1 MFSDIFIERPRL
13 AFVVAIV
20 ITLAGIIAITAIPIA
35 QFPDIVPPQVTLNA
49 SYPGADAEVVETT
62 VAQPIEQQ
70 VNGIDNALYY
80 QSASA
85 ADGSYIL
92 TVTFGLGTDPDINT
106 VNVQNRASLATPQLP
121 PEVSR
126 AGLTIRKKSAA
137 LLQVINLYSP
147 NKTFDAIYLSNY
159 ATINLIDPLARIK
172 GVGQA
177 TLFGPLD
184 YSLRIWLDP
193 DRLTELNLTPND
205 VIAAVQGQNIQAA
218 LGRVG
223 AAPITT
229 EQQVQ
234 INIKTKGRL
243 TQPEEFAAIVLRA
256 NPDGSVIRI
265 KDVARVETSAKTQ
278 DRYSRFNGAP
288 AAAIGIYQTPGSNA
302 VEVAR
307 QVRETMSALE
317 KRFPSDLSSTVF
329 FDSTVFVTTTISEVV
344 RTLVI
349 AIVLVAIVVFLF
361 LGSWRTTLIPL
372 VAVPVSVVGTFAVML
387 MIGYSANTVSLLAL
401 VLAIGIVVD
410 DAIVV
415 VENVERVMEE
425 NPDLPVKAACKRA
438 MAEITGPI
446 LAITLVLLSVFVPV
460 AFIPGISGQLF
471 RQFAVAVSVSMLI
484 SAVNALTLSP
494 ALCSVLLKH
503 GQKSLGPMRYVLG
516 AIDWARD
523 GYVAVVRRLV
533 RVSIVGI
540 AVVGVTLALSAWLF
554 SRTPQS
560 FLPDE
565 DQGAIFAALRL
576 PEGVSLNRTEEIVKQ
591 VEGIVSPIPG
601 VQGVLSVVGLN
612 FIDYVPSS
620 NQAFFVIRLKPYEV
634 RTDRA
639 QSASAIIA
647 RLRPQMAAIQGAV
660 GFPFN
665 LPPILGLGST
675 GGFQYALEALQGQS
689 PSDLAAALRGLVVA
703 ANGEPELAGV
713 YSTYAADTPQIYLDI
728 DRDKAQVLGVK
739 ITDIF
744 NALQSTLG
752 SYYVNDFNVFGRTW
766 QVNIQAET
774 PFRDSI
780 NDIYRIY
787 VRNAQG
793 GMVPIRALADAKLV
807 QGPQTVVR
815 YNGFRSAIVNGA
827 PKPGYSSGQALAAME
842 RVSAATLPSGYSF
855 EWTGTALQEK
865 AAGGRTGI
873 VLGLAILFAYLFLVA
888 LYESWNI
895 PISALLSVSVAVLGA
910 IVAIKLAGLSF
921 DVYAQI
927 GLVVL
932 IALAAK
938 NGILIV
944 AFAAE
949 QRQLGKDIQA
959 AAIEGASLRF
969 RPVMMTS
976 FAFIF
981 GLFPLIIAEGAGAI
995 TRHAVGTPVFGGM
1008 IAASVFGI
1016 FIIPLL
1022 FVTAETLRQP
1032 RAKKEPY
1039 APALPDVASP
1049 STDAAIGPE
1058 KQSTDGGRH
1067 D

>member
-1 MFSDIFIERPRL
+1 MFSGIFIERPRL
-13 AFVVAIV
+13 AIVIAIV
-20 ITLAGIIAITAIPIA
+20 ITLAGVIAIAAIPIA

-70 VNGIDNALYY
+70 INGIDNALYY
-80 QSASA
+80 QSASG

-92 TVTFGLGTDPDINT
+92 TVTFALGTDPDINT
-106 VNVQNRASLATPQLP
+106 VNVQNRASLAIPQLP
-121 PEVSR
+121 GEVSR
-126 AGLTIRKKSAA
+126 SGLSIRKKSAA
-137 LLQVINLYSP
+137 LLQVINVYSP
-147 NKTFDAIYLSNY
+147 NNTYDAIYLSNY
-159 ATINLIDPLARIK
+159 ATINIIDPLARIK

-193 DRLTELNLTPND
+193 DRLTQLNLTPND
-205 VIAAVQGQNIQAA
+205 VIAAVQNQNVQAA

-223 AAPITT
+223 AAPTGSD
-229 EQQVQ
+229 QQVQ
-234 INIKTKGRL
+234 INIKTTGRL

-256 NPDGSVIRI
+256 NADGSVIRVR
-265 KDVARVETSAKTQ
+265 DVARVEMSAKTQ
-278 DRYSRFNGAP
+278 DRYGRFNGAP
-288 AAAIGIYQTPGSNA
+288 TAAIGIYQTPGSNA

-307 QVRETMSALE
+307 QVRETLSALE
-317 KRFPSDLSSTVF
+317 KRFPTDLAYTVF
-329 FDSTVFVTTTISEVV
+329 WDATVFVTATINEVIH
-344 RTLVI
+344 TLGV
-349 AIVLVAIVVFLF
+349 AIILVAVVVFLF
-361 LGSWRTTLIPL
+361 LGRLRTTLIPL
-372 VAVPVSVVGTFAVML
+372 VAVPVSIIGTFAVML
-387 MIGYSANTVSLLAL
+387 LIGYTANTVSLLAL

-425 NPDLPVKAACKRA
+425 NPQLPVPEACKKA

-446 LAITLVLLSVFVPV
+446 IAITLVLLSVFVPV

-494 ALCSVLLKH
+494 ALCAVLLKH
-503 GQKSLGPMRYVLG
+503 GQRRGGPMRYVLR
-516 AIDWARD
+516 AIDRTRD
-523 GYVAVVRRLV
+523 GYVWVVRRLV
-533 RVSIVGI
+533 RVAIVGTVLV
-540 AVVGVTLALSAWLF
+540 AGTLAASALLF

-576 PEGVSLNRTEEIVKQ
+576 PEGVSLKRTEAVVKQ
-591 VEGIVSPIPG
+591 VEDIARPIPG
-601 VQGVLSVVGLN
+601 VEGVLSVVGLN
-612 FIDYVPSS
+612 FIDYVPAA
-620 NQAFFVIRLKPYEV
+620 NQAFFVIRLKPYEA
-634 RTDRA
+634 RTDPA
-639 QSASAIIA
+639 QSVGAIIA

-660 GFPFN
+660 AFPFN

-689 PSDLAAALRGLVVA
+689 ATDIAAALRGLVVA
-703 ANGEPELAGV
+703 ANAEPELAGV

-752 SYYVNDFNVFGRTW
+752 SYYVNDFNIFGRTW
-766 QVNIQAET
+766 QVNVQAET
-774 PFRDSI
+774 PFRD
-780 NDIYRIY
+780 NVDDIYEIY

-793 GMVPIRALADAKLV
+793 GMVPMRALADAKLV

-815 YNGFRSAIVNGA
+815 YNGFRAAVVNGA
-827 PKPGYSSGQALAAME
+827 AKPGYSSGQALAAME
-842 RVSAATLPSGYSF
+842 RVSAGTLPQGYSF

-865 AAGGRTGI
+865 AASGRTGI

-895 PISALLSVSVAVLGA
+895 PVSALLSVSVAILGA
-910 IVAIKLAGLSF
+910 IVAIILARLSF

-944 AFAAE
+944 AFAMD
-949 QRQLGKDIQA
+949 QRHQGKDIQA
-959 AAIEGASLRF
+959 AAIEAAGLRF

-976 FAFIF
+976 FAFIL
-981 GLFPLIIAEGAGAI
+981 GLLPLVVARGAGAV

-1008 IAASVFGI
+1008 LAASLFGI

-1022 FVTAETLRQP
+1022 YVTAERLRRWRQ
-1032 RAKKEPY
+1032 AKK
-1039 APALPDVASP
+1039 
-1049 STDAAIGPE
+1049 
-1058 KQSTDGGRH
+1058 
-1067 D
+1067 

>member
-1 MFSDIFIERPRL
+1 MFSGIFIDRPRL

-20 ITLAGIIAITAIPIA
+20 ITLAGIIAITTIPIA
-35 QFPDIVPPQVTLNA
+35 QFPDIVPPQVSLTA
-49 SYPGADAEVVETT
+49 TYPGADAEVVETT

-80 QSASA
+80 QSASGS
-85 ADGSYIL
+85 DGSYNL
-92 TVTFGLGTDPDINT
+92 TVTFALGTDPDINT
-106 VNVQNRASLATPQLP
+106 VNVQNRASLAIPQLP
-121 PEVSR
+121 QEVSR
-126 AGLTIRKKSAA
+126 SGLTIRKKSAA

-147 NKTFDAIYLSNY
+147 NKTYDAIYLSNY

-205 VIAAVQGQNIQAA
+205 VIAAVQSQNIQAA

-223 AAPITT
+223 AAPIER
-229 EQQVQ
+229 EQQLQ

-256 NPDGSVIRI
+256 NPDGSVVRI
-265 KDVARVETSAKTQ
+265 KDVARVETSARTQ

-288 AAAIGIYQTPGSNA
+288 AAAIGIYQSPGSNA
-302 VEVAR
+302 VDVAAK
-307 QVRETMSALE
+307 VRATMNGLAE
-317 KRFPSDLSSTVF
+317 RFPNDLAYTVF
-329 FDSTVFVTTTISEVV
+329 WDSTVFVTETIKEVI

-349 AIVLVAIVVFLF
+349 AIVLVAVVVFLF
-361 LGSWRTTLIPL
+361 LGRWRTTLIPL
-372 VAVPVSVVGTFAVML
+372 VAVPVSIIGTFAVML

-425 NPDLPVKAACKRA
+425 NPELPVPEACKKA

-494 ALCSVLLKH
+494 ALCAVLLKH
-503 GQKSLGPMRYVLG
+503 GQTSRGPMRYVLG
-516 AIDWARD
+516 AIDRTRD
-523 GYVAVVRRLV
+523 GYVAVVRRLA
-533 RVSIVGI
+533 RVSLIGIV
-540 AVVGVTLALSAWLF
+540 VVAGTLAASGWLF
-554 SRTPQS
+554 SKTPQS

-565 DQGAIFAALRL
+565 DQGGIFAALRL
-576 PEGVSLNRTEEIVKQ
+576 PEGASIPRTEAVVKQ
-591 VEGIVSPIPG
+591 VEDIVRPIPG

-612 FIDYVPSS
+612 FIDYVASS
-620 NQAFFVIRLKPYEV
+620 NQAFFVIRLKPYEE
-634 RTDRA
+634 RTDPS
-639 QSASAIIA
+639 QSAQAIIA
-647 RLRPQMAAIQGAV
+647 KLRPQMGAIPGAV
-660 GFPFN
+660 AFPFN
-665 LPPILGLGST
+665 LPPILGLGNT

-689 PSDLAAALRGLVVA
+689 PTDIAAALRGLVVA
-703 ANGEPELAGV
+703 ANGEPELAGI
-713 YSTYAADTPQIYLDI
+713 YSTYAAETPQIYLDI

-752 SYYVNDFNVFGRTW
+752 SFYVNDFNVFGRTW
-766 QVNIQAET
+766 QVNIQAE
-774 PFRDSI
+774 PQFRDNI
-780 NDIYRIY
+780 DDIYRIY

-793 GMVPIRALADAKLV
+793 GQVPIRALAEAKLV

-842 RVSAATLPSGYSF
+842 RISATTLPAGYSY

-865 AAGGRTGI
+865 AAAGRTGI

-910 IVAIKLAGLSF
+910 IVAIREASLSF

-944 AFAAE
+944 AFAVE
-949 QRQLGKDIQA
+949 QRALGKDIPA
-959 AAIEGASLRF
+959 AAIEAAALRF

-981 GLFPLIIAEGAGAI
+981 GLFPLVIATGAGAL

-1008 IAASVFGI
+1008 IAASLFGI

-1022 FVTAETLRQP
+1022 FITAERLRQK
-1032 RAKKEPY
+1032 RQKKI
-1039 APALPDVASP
+1039 V
-1049 STDAAIGPE
+1049 PE
-1058 KQSTDGGRH
+1058 HGKTH
-1067 D
+1067 EI

>member
-1 MFSDIFIERPRL
+1 MLSGIFIDRPRL
-13 AFVVAIV
+13 AFVIAIV
-20 ITLAGIIAITAIPIA
+20 ITLAGIIAITVIPIA
-35 QFPDIVPPQVTLNA
+35 QFPDIVPPQVTLSA
-49 SYPGADAEVVETT
+49 TYPGADAEVIETT
-62 VAQPIEQQ
+62 VAQPIEEQ

-80 QSASA
+80 QSASG
-85 ADGSYIL
+85 ADGSYTL
-92 TVTFGLGTDPDINT
+92 NVTFALGTDPDIDT
-106 VNVQNRASLATPQLP
+106 VNVQNRASLAVPQLP
-121 PEVSR
+121 QEVSR
-126 AGLTIRKKSAA
+126 TGLTIRKKSAA
-137 LLQVINLYSP
+137 LLQVINIYSP
-147 NKTFDAIYLSNY
+147 KTTFDAIYLSNY
-159 ATINLIDPLARIK
+159 ATINIIDPLARIK
-172 GVGQA
+172 GVGQV

-205 VIAAVQGQNIQAA
+205 VIAAVQSQNIQAA

-223 AAPITT
+223 AAPITS

-234 INIKTKGRL
+234 ISIKTKGRL
-243 TQPEEFAAIVLRA
+243 TRPEEFANIVLRT
-256 NPDGSVIRI
+256 NPDGSIVRV
-265 KDVARVETSAKTQ
+265 KDVARVEMGARSQ

-302 VEVAR
+302 VDVTR
-307 QVRETMSALE
+307 RVRDTLSTLAT
-317 KRFPSDLSSTVF
+317 RFPSDLAYTVF
-329 FDSTVFVTTTISEVV
+329 FDSTVFVTATINEVI
-344 RTLVI
+344 RTLI
-349 AIVLVAIVVFLF
+349 QAIILVAVVVFLF
-361 LGSWRTTLIPL
+361 LGRLRTTLIPL
-372 VAVPVSVVGTFAVML
+372 VAVPVSIVGTFAVL
-387 MIGYSANTVSLLAL
+387 LAIGYSANTVSLLAL

-415 VENVERVMEE
+415 VENVERVIDEE
-425 NPDLPVKAACKRA
+425 PELSVPEACKKA

-494 ALCSVLLKH
+494 ALCAVLLKH
-503 GQKSLGPMRYVLG
+503 GQKTRGPIRYVLG
-516 AIDWARD
+516 GIERVRN

-533 RVSIVGI
+533 RIGIVGGLVVAGAI
-540 AVVGVTLALSAWLF
+540 ATSAWLF
-554 SRTPQS
+554 NKSPKS
-560 FLPDE
+560 FLPEE

-576 PEGVSLNRTEEIVKQ
+576 PEGASLNRTEDVVKQ
-591 VEGIVSPIPG
+591 VEAIVRPTPG
-601 VQGVLSVVGLN
+601 VEGILSVVGLN
-612 FIDYVPSS
+612 FIDYIASS

-634 RTDRA
+634 RTDPA
-639 QSASAIIA
+639 QSAGAIIT
-647 RLRPQMAAIQGAV
+647 RLRPQMAAIKGAIA
-660 GFPFN
+660 FPFN
-665 LPPILGLGST
+665 LPPIIGLGST
-675 GGFQYALEALQGQS
+675 GGFQYVLEALQGQP
-689 PSDLAAALRGLVVA
+689 PSDLAATLRGLLVA
-703 ANGEPELAGV
+703 ANGQPELAGV
-713 YSTYAADTPQIYLDI
+713 FSTYAADTPQIYLDI

-766 QVNIQAET
+766 QVNVQAET
-774 PFRDSI
+774 PFRD
-780 NDIYRIY
+780 NVDDIYRIY

-793 GMVPIRALADAKLV
+793 GMVPIRALAEAKLV
-807 QGPQTVVR
+807 QGPQAVVR
-815 YNGFRSAIVNGA
+815 YNGFRGAIVNGA
-827 PKPGYSSGQALAAME
+827 SKPGHSSGEGLSAME
-842 RVSAATLPSGYSF
+842 RISAATLPSGYSF

-865 AAGGRTGI
+865 AASGSTAI

-895 PISALLSVSVAVLGA
+895 PIPALLSVSVGVLGA
-910 IVAIKLAGLSF
+910 IAAVVLAGLSF

-944 AFAAE
+944 AFAVE
-949 QRQLGKDIQA
+949 QRRLGKDIKSS
-959 AAIEGASLRF
+959 AIAGADLRF

-976 FAFIF
+976 FAFIL
-981 GLFPLIIAEGAGAI
+981 GLLPLVIAQGAGAA

-1008 IAASVFGI
+1008 IAASVIGI

-1022 FVTAETLRQP
+1022 YITAENLRQWT
-1032 RAKKEPY
+1032 RRGEKK
-1039 APALPDVASP
+1039 
-1049 STDAAIGPE
+1049 
-1058 KQSTDGGRH
+1058 
-1067 D
+1067 

>member
-1 MFSDIFIERPRL
+1 MFSSIFIDRPRL

-49 SYPGADAEVVETT
+49 TYPGADAEVVETT

-70 VNGIDNALYY
+70 INGIDNALYY

-92 TVTFGLGTDPDINT
+92 TVTFALGTDPDINT
-106 VNVQNRASLATPQLP
+106 VNVQNRASLAVPQLP
-121 PEVSR
+121 QEVSR
-126 AGLTIRKKSAA
+126 SGLTIRKKSAA
-137 LLQVINLYSP
+137 LLQIINIYSP
-147 NKTFDAIYLSNY
+147 NKTYDSIYLSNY
-159 ATINLIDPLARIK
+159 ATINIIDSLARIK

-205 VIAAVQGQNIQAA
+205 VIAAVQSQNVQAA

-223 AAPITT
+223 AAPITR

-234 INIKTKGRL
+234 INIKTTGRL
-243 TQPEEFAAIVLRA
+243 TRPEEFAAIVLRA
-256 NPDGSVIRI
+256 NPDGSVVRVS
-265 KDVARVETSAKTQ
+265 DVARVEMSAKSQ
-278 DRYSRFNGAP
+278 DRVGRFNGAP

-307 QVRETMSALE
+307 QVRETISGLE
-317 KRFPSDLSSTVF
+317 KRFPTDLAYAVF
-329 FDSTVFVTTTISEVV
+329 WDSTVFVTSTIDEVI

-349 AIVLVAIVVFLF
+349 AVILVAVVVFLF
-361 LGSWRTTLIPL
+361 LGRLRTTLIPL
-372 VAVPVSVVGTFAVML
+372 VAVPVSIIGTFAVML
-387 MIGYSANTVSLLAL
+387 LIGYTANTVSLLAL

-415 VENVERVMEE
+415 VENVERVIDE
-425 NPDLPVKAACKRA
+425 NPELPVPEACKRA

-471 RQFAVAVSVSMLI
+471 RQFAVVVSVSMLI
-484 SAVNALTLSP
+484 SALNALTLSP
-494 ALCSVLLKH
+494 ALCAVLLKH
-503 GQKSLGPMRYVLG
+503 GQRSIGPMRYVLRT
-516 AIDWARD
+516 IDLARD

-533 RVSIVGI
+533 GVTIVGI
-540 AVVGVTLALSAWLF
+540 VVVAGTLAASVWLF
-554 SRTPQS
+554 GKTPQS

-576 PEGVSLNRTEEIVKQ
+576 PEGVSLNRTEDVVKQ
-591 VEGIVSPIPG
+591 VEDIVRPIPG
-601 VQGVLSVVGLN
+601 VEGVLSVVGLN

-620 NQAFFVIRLKPYEV
+620 NQAFFVIRLKPYDE
-634 RTDRA
+634 RTDPA
-639 QSASAIIA
+639 QSVSAIIA

-665 LPPILGLGST
+665 LPPVLGLGNT

-689 PSDLAAALRGLVVA
+689 PSDVAAALRGLVVA
-703 ANGEPELAGV
+703 ANGQPELAGV
-713 YSTYAADTPQIYLDI
+713 YSTYAADTPQVYLDI

-739 ITDIF
+739 ISDIF

-752 SYYVNDFNVFGRTW
+752 SFYVNDFNVFGRTW
-766 QVNIQAET
+766 QVNVQAET
-774 PFRDSI
+774 PFRDKI
-780 NDIYRIY
+780 DDIYQIY

-793 GMVPIRALADAKLV
+793 GMVPIRALAEAKLV

-815 YNGFRSAIVNGA
+815 YNGFRGAIVNGA

-842 RVSAATLPSGYSF
+842 RVSASTLPAGYGF

-865 AAGGRTGI
+865 AASGRTGI
-873 VLGLAILFAYLFLVA
+873 VLGLAVLFAYLFLVA

-895 PISALLSVSVAVLGA
+895 PIPALLSVSVAVLGA
-910 IVAIKLAGLSF
+910 LVAIVLAGLSF

-944 AFAAE
+944 AFAVE
-949 QRQLGKDIQA
+949 QRHLGKEIKS
-959 AAIEGASLRF
+959 AAIEAANLRF

-976 FAFIF
+976 FAFIL
-981 GLFPLIIAEGAGAI
+981 GLFPLVIAKGAGAA

-1008 IAASVFGI
+1008 IAAALFGI
-1016 FIIPLL
+1016 FVIPLL
-1022 FVTAETLRQP
+1022 YITAERLRGGTQ
-1032 RAKKEPY
+1032 
-1039 APALPDVASP
+1039 
-1049 STDAAIGPE
+1049 
-1058 KQSTDGGRH
+1058 KQK
-1067 D
+1067 